1 MSQSYPFNI
10 DAVYVLS
17 VKKFKDRIQHIEKQ
31 TNRIGLNFEF
41 IFEHDANEI
50 NLDLDVNYFGD
61 NTTLANPQR
70 SLVLK
75 HIEAWKNCVSRRQSR
90 VLILEDDVIFHHAF
104 VKKVDRIC
112 QELDILSDYLVYLG
126 GADTKVPPQY
136 FLATGPIIAN
146 PIATTDGYITDLSA
160 CEKRLSWL
168 QNNIVTLPSD
178 HLLKKIDP
186 LLGIN
191 QYWSTEP
198 LIEQGS
204 VFGLFNTTLDGN
216 RKTKSKLHNLL
227 RYRYKIFTR
236 KVIPKIYYT
245 TLKFLGIYKNGM

>member
-1 MSQSYPFNI
+1 MNQHYQLNI

-17 VKKFKDRIQHIEKQ
+17 VKKFKDRIQHIEKE
-31 TNRIGLNFEF
+31 TNRIGLNYEF
-41 IFEHDANEI
+41 IFEHDADEI
-50 NLDLDVNYFGD
+50 DLDLDVKYFSA
-61 NTTLANPQR
+61 NPMLAKPQR

-75 HIEAWKNCVSRRQSR
+75 HIEAWKHCVSKRQSR
-90 VLILEDDVIFHHAF
+90 VLILEDDVILHDAF
-104 VKKVDRIC
+104 IKKVNVVC
-112 QELDILSDYLVYLG
+112 QELDSISDYLVYLG

-136 FLATGPIIAN
+136 FLEKSPIIAN

-186 LLGIN
+186 LLEIN

-204 VFGLFNTTLDGN
+204 VFGLFNTTLDSN
-216 RKTKSKLHNLL
+216 RKTKSKLRNLL
-227 RYRYKIFTR
+227 MYRYKIFTR
-236 KVIPKIYYT
+236 KTIPKTYYT
-245 TLKFLGIYKNGM
+245 TLKLLGLYKNAR